1 LVLNTSLEFDHLF
14 LEFREIN
21 SSIQGIDGI
30 LIGFLILLVV
40 IWEIRVELVDFILAE
55 VLKHVRLNQLVDEL
69 DVVLVDCGIFQLV
82 LIIFSKGLA
91 ISLEESN
98 LPLQEV
104 GTGNEI
110 AYLLED
116 KSIFTAF
123 HFQLNL
129 IILMNYHL
137 LKII

>member
-82 LIIFSKGLA
+82 LIIVSKGLA